1 MNEIKFRA
9 AIEEKNTTI
18 YFNLQ
23 DIINPAPSDN
33 IRNILLP
40 WLRSGGRPD
49 RGLNLADKGGKDIY
63 ERDLLQHNKNI
74 YEVKYDIGTARF
86 LLINVVP
93 PNGANSKS
101 GEWLKNVR
109 KYISIVGIAEK
120 EIGKHKTCPICKIR
134 MDYEDGLYTCPKCG
148 HVS

>member
-1 MNEIKFRA
+1 MSEIKFRA
-9 AIEEKNTTI
+9 IIEEKNTTI

-23 DIINPAPSDN
+23 DIINPAPADN

-40 WLRSGGRPD
+40 WMRAGGKPD

-63 ERDLLQHNKNI
+63 ERDLLGHNKNI

-86 LLINVVP
+86 VLVNIELP
-93 PNGANSKS
+93 TFKQTGA
-101 GEWLKNVR
+101 WLKNVR

-120 EIGKHKTCPICKIR
+120 EIGKHKTCIICKIK
-134 MDYEDGLYTCPKCG
+134 MEYAEGLYTCPKCG
-148 HVS
+148 SVD